1 MWFIEMCVYVY
12 IYMHIIYIV
21 YFIYILDNVY
31 FLYIYYIIYIIY
43 LIYYMYRPLGKFL
56 RKREM
61 SDLPVP
67 PFLCKMEVNG
77 LLESDPV

>member
-1 MWFIEMCVYVY
+1 
-12 IYMHIIYIV
+12 
-21 YFIYILDNVY
+21 
-31 FLYIYYIIYIIY
+31 
-43 LIYYMYRPLGKFL
+43 MYRPLGKFL